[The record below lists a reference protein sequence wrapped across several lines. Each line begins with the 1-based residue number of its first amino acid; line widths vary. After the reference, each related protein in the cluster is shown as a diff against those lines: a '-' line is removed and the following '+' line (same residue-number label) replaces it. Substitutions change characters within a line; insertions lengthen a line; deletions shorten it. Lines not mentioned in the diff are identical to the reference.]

1 MREKERVRDEVAEI
15 IAGYHLDAEA
25 AVADGRKPYPSIVE
39 TLDKILSIK
48 GLVLLSDNQKLPD
61 NKKPNPPD
69 DSEEIVAFAA
79 YGQAQQDMKDWRRI
93 VK

>member
-1 MREKERVRDEVAEI
+1 MNEKLRVNKEI
-15 IAGYHLDAEA
+15 EGVLLRYKAGETND
-25 AVADGRKPYPSIVE
+25 RKH
-39 TLDKILSIK
+39 TRKLILSIK
-48 GLVLLSDNQKLPD
+48 GLVVLSDNQKLPD
-61 NKKPNPPD
+61 NPKPNPPD